1 MNSIHFKS
9 DQYIEVVSGVYI
21 FFKKNPNK
29 QGHYKLWSSSSEVI
43 SVFAGFKVQ
52 TLYYMAVQMQ

>member
-9 DQYIEVVSGVYI
+9 DQYIEVVS
-21 FFKKNPNK
+21 
-29 QGHYKLWSSSSEVI
+29 EVI

-52 TLYYMAVQMQ
+52 TLCYMAVQMQ